1 MPILIELDR
10 QRLTLS
16 DDQGHVLSRY
26 PISSAER
33 GAGEQRDSYQT
44 PRGRHIIRAKIGAH
58 APRAAVFVGRR
69 WTGEC
74 CTAEAWAAQPQ
85 RDWILSRILWLSGC
99 EPGRNRL
106 GEVDTMRRY
115 IYIHG
120 TPDAVAL
127 GVPGSHGCIR
137 MHNDDVIALFDQVY
151 PGMPVNIVE
160 QGEEPT

>member
-33 GAGEQRDSYQT
+33 GAGERLGSYQT
-44 PRGRHIIRAKIGAH
+44 PRGQHIIRAKIGAH

-74 CTAEAWAAQPQ
+74 CTTETWAAQPQ

-120 TPDAVAL
+120 AGGHVQMGAPTSLGCVRMTSDAVIDLYQRAP
-127 GVPGSHGCIR
+127 V
-137 MHNDDVIALFDQVY
+137 
-151 PGMPVNIVE
+151 GMEVLIDE
-160 QGEEPT
+160 QG